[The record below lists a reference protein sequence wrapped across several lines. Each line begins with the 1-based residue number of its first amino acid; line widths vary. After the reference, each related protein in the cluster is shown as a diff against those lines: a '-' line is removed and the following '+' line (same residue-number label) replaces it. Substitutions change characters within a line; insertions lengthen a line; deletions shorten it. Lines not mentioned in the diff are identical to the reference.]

1 MKYAMGSGSGKQNSS
16 SSGLVGIAGSLLGGG
31 KQSHSSSSGGSSGLA
46 GLAGS
51 LLGGG
56 KQSSSGS
63 SAGAGGLAGMASSFL
78 GGGKQSS
85 QSQSQSQG
93 QGQYGGSS
101 QQQGGN
107 YSGDQTGNYSGAH
120 QQQGSSSGGGLMGM
134 VSGYLPGHV
143 SFYPLVYGI
152 SANKCYSMGSRDR
165 AGTDT
170 LGATSKAA
178 TKDRHPLLRTILV
191 VPRLRLR
198 MAPRDKTR
206 NTAAITSTAAAS
218 SSNLPMEAPHR
229 TLTTTPSNNSSRR
242 HHSRPTAARTNTS
255 TGPHPQSQAHTGN
268 SHPTSST
275 DSKRRV
281 GFQDSS
287 KAARRQETWRSR
299 RADITLG
306 EPMRAGCMV
315 ASRAAMGNMMEAIKH
330 SNRADR
336 ANIRHRRRGG
346 ILHRR
351 VEGVTTRREGIHH
364 HRSTH
369 RSIKGCKADGRDGGN
384 EEMRRKYL
392 MVDYHK
398 LCYAVNQSRV
408 QAMTF
413 DEDSRSEDNDG
424 GEGI

>member
-1 MKYAMGSGSGKQNSS
+1 MKYAMGSGSGKQNNS

-31 KQSHSSSSGGSSGLA
+31 KQSSSSGGSSGLA

-51 LLGGG
+51 LLGSG
-56 KQSSSGS
+56 KQSNSGS

-85 QSQSQSQG
+85 QSHSQSQG

-101 QQQGGN
+101 QQQSGN

-120 QQQGSSSGGGLMGM
+120 QQQGGSSGGGLMGM

-143 SFYPLVYGI
+143 SLYTLMYGI
-152 SANKCYSMGSRDR
+152 CANKCYSMDSRDR

-191 VPRLRLR
+191 IHHQRLH
-198 MAPRDKTR
+198 MAFRDKTR
-206 NTAAITSTAAAS
+206 NTAAITNMAAAS
-218 SSNLPMEAPHR
+218 NSNNNLPMVPPHR
-229 TLTTTPSNNSSRR
+229 TQTTTLSNSSSRH
-242 HHSRPTAARTNTS
+242 HHSRPTAARTSTS

-275 DSKRRV
+275 DSIRRV
-281 GFQDSS
+281 GIQDSS
-287 KAARRQETWRSR
+287 KAARRQETCRSR
-299 RADITLG
+299 RVAITLG
-306 EPMRAGCMV
+306 ELTRVGCMV

-330 SNRADR
+330 SNRVDR
-336 ANIRHRRRGG
+336 ANIRRRLREG

-351 VEGVTTRREGIHH
+351 VEGVTSRREGIHH
-364 HRSTH
+364 HHHHSTH
-369 RSIKGCKADGRDGGN
+369 HSIKGCKVEGNGGGN
-384 EEMRRKYL
+384 KKMKRKYL
-392 MVDYHK
+392 MVDGHE
-398 LCYAVNQSRV
+398 LCYAMNWSRV
-408 QAMTF
+408 
-413 DEDSRSEDNDG
+413 
-424 GEGI
+424 